1 MLTESIFDFTLLKNA
16 QLLLTFLFAILFLQ
30 SGLDKVFSFKG
41 NKKYIAEVFSRTFLK
56 PIAGL
61 LFVLITVLEV
71 LTGLLALVGTWVY
84 YSQGQDDVAI
94 LAVELAAIS
103 LLCLFFGQR
112 IAKEYAGAA
121 ALIPYFLLSLFG
133 IFLFSLT

>member
-16 QLLLTFLFAILFLQ
+16 QLLLTFLFAIFFLQ

>member
-133 IFLFSLT
+133 IFLFSLS

>member
-16 QLLLTFLFAILFLQ
+16 QLLLTFSFAILFLQ
-30 SGLDKVFSFKG
+30 SGLDKVFSFQG
-41 NKKYIAEVFSRTFLK
+41 NKKYIAEVFGRTFLK
-56 PIAGL
+56 PISGL
-61 LFVLITVLEV
+61 LFILITVLEV
-71 LTGLLALVGTWVY
+71 LTGLLALAGTWVY

-112 IAKEYAGAA
+112 IAKDYAGAA